1 MPLQPVS
8 GRAATA
14 RPANDSG
21 NQAVGKPGG
30 QHDQVTAAQK
40 MTSLQLS
47 SIRKSY
53 GHAEVLH
60 GVDLDVG
67 EGEFLALV
75 GPSGSGKSTLLKIIS
90 GFEAPDTGTVLMEG
104 NDVTLLP
111 AAERPT
117 SMVFQKLALWPHM
130 TVAENIAFPLKLRGV
145 SRAEQRE
152 RVDEIMAL
160 MHLNAAYRDRTP
172 GQLSGGEQQRVA
184 LARAMIAKPRILLL
198 DEPLSALDAKLRKN
212 LQGELRSLHRKLGV
226 TFIHVTHDLEE
237 AMVLADRICVMRDG
251 DILQLGTPNEIYYRP
266 ADPFVAG
273 FIGET
278 NLIPVDLEKA
288 DGDRRAVHC
297 AISNPSKLIVGTD
310 QIGPGVGD
318 HGCLMVRPEHLQPAE
333 RGAGDCLIETE
344 IIEAFSKGSV
354 TQYHAQTAGIPI
366 LFEIQGERT
375 PVAREGDRLTLAFR
389 LADAFILR
397 EVVS

>member
-1 MPLQPVS
+1 MPLQTVS

-14 RPANDSG
+14 RAANDFG
-21 NQAVGKPGG
+21 TQTDGG
-30 QHDQVTAAQK
+30 GRDQIASAPK
-40 MTSLQLS
+40 ATSLRLS
-47 SIRKSY
+47 GIRKSY
-53 GHAEVLH
+53 GDTEVLH

-90 GFEAPDTGTVLMEG
+90 GFEAPDTGTVVMEG
-104 NDVTLLP
+104 DDVTLLP

-130 TVAENIAFPLKLRGV
+130 TVAQNIAFPLKLRGV
-145 SRAEQRE
+145 SRAEQRD
-152 RVDEIMAL
+152 RVDEMMAL

-184 LARAMIAKPRILLL
+184 LARAMIAQPRILLL

-278 NLIPVDLEKA
+278 NLIPVELEKP
-288 DGDRRAVHC
+288 DGGQRAVHC
-297 AISNPSKLIVGTD
+297 AISNPSKLIVGAD
-310 QIGPGVGD
+310 QIGPDVGD
-318 HGCLMVRPEHLQPAE
+318 HACLMVRPEHLQPAE

-366 LFEIQGERT
+366 LFEVQGERT
-375 PVAREGDRLTLAFR
+375 PIAREGDRLTLAFR

-397 EVVS
+397 EDVS